1 MVISK
6 TKIEKSKSKNFQFSI
21 SKTKIEKRM
30 KKKTNL
36 ELVRT
41 IIKLK
46 KTNPEVA
53 KLLAMPV
60 KKWAKINL
68 EKIDEEVKEGVTV
81 LVPGKVLSSGM
92 LTKKVKVLAWSVSK
106 KALEKIKK
114 SGSEFVLISE
124 EIKKNPKL
132 GGIIILR

>member
-1 MVISK
+1 
-6 TKIEKSKSKNFQFSI
+6 
-21 SKTKIEKRM
+21 M
-30 KKKTNL
+30 KKKTNP
-36 ELVRT
+36 ELIGV

-53 KLLAMPV
+53 KLLAMPI
-60 KKWAKINL
+60 KKWANVNL
-68 EKIDEEVKEGVTV
+68 EKIDKAVKEGMTV
-81 LVPGKVLSSGM
+81 LIPGKVLSSGM

-114 SGSEFVLISE
+114 SGSEFVAISE

-132 GGIIILR
+132 GSIIILRWN